1 MSTRNDASEHHWSY
15 DDAFNRHRG
24 LINETEQRVLR
35 EKHVAIAGMGGIGGI
50 ELVTLAR
57 LGIGRFTIAD
67 PDIFEASNINRQ
79 AGATVSTIGRPKAE
93 VMAEMVRD
101 INPEAEV
108 RVIVGPV
115 TAGGAGEFVVGADL
129 VIDAIDAF
137 EIDVR
142 RAIHREAARAG
153 IHSLVAGPVGFG
165 ASWIVFSPE
174 GMSFDQYFDLR
185 DDDDHIDHLA
195 AFAVGM
201 APKALQLPY
210 MDLDSA
216 DIEARSGP
224 STGAACNLTAGVVG
238 IQTVKLL
245 LGRGSVPT
253 APHYNQFDVYLGR
266 LEDGSLLFGN
276 RGPLQR
282 IKRLCLTN
290 YLRRR
295 FERKQGLLYDGIA
308 GLLIEGLVLE
318 QSQASHCSLKPE
330 EEPRRLIPS
339 SHAETP

>member
-1 MSTRNDASEHHWSY
+1 MNTENDTCEHHWSY
-15 DDAFNRHRG
+15 DEAFNRHRG

-57 LGIGRFTIAD
+57 LGIGKFTIAD
-67 PDIFEASNINRQ
+67 PDVFEASNHNRQ
-79 AGATVSTIGRPKAE
+79 AGATISTIGRPKAE
-93 VMAEMVRD
+93 VMAEMIRE

-108 RVIVGPV
+108 RTIVGSI
-115 TAGGAGEFVVGADL
+115 TAGGAAEFVAGADL

-142 RAIHREAARAG
+142 RAIHREAACAG

-165 ASWIVFSPE
+165 AAWIVFSPE

-185 DDDDHIDHLA
+185 DDDDRIDHLA

-201 APKALQLPY
+201 TPKCLQIPY
-210 MDLDSA
+210 MDLNNA
-216 DIEARSGP
+216 DIETRAGP

-253 APHYNQFDVYLGR
+253 APHYNQFDAYLGR
-266 LEDGSLLFGN
+266 LENGALLFGN

-308 GLLIEGLVLE
+308 GLLIEGLVLD
-318 QSQASHCSLKPE
+318 QSQASRRPLSPQN
-330 EEPRRLIPS
+330 EPRRLLPS
-339 SHAETP
+339 AHAETQ